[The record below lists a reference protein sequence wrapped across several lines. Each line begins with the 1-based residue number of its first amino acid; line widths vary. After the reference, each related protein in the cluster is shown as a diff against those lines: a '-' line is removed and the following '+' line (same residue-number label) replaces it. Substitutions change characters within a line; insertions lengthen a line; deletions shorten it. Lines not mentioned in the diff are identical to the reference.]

1 MIFLPLNIQGS
12 QKLWLP
18 GVGTWQ
24 SLGDWGKW
32 LKAQVLSISRMSEMR
47 VRLRSAG

>member
-12 QKLWLP
+12 QKTLAP
-18 GVGTWQ
+18 GCWNLAEFRETGVNGP
-24 SLGDWGKW
+24 
-32 LKAQVLSISRMSEMR
+32 QVLSFLNVSEMR